1 MDEEQGIPEG
11 LRRVGT
17 RVRVCPCGHRGT
29 RHRGS
34 YGRATRATK
43 GNFVDFIHQGV
54 TFKVI
59 PDKPADKLSS
69 TTPLYFINP
78 DYNLESSEA
87 ELQAEMEREWEKD
100 WSEL

>member
-1 MDEEQGIPEG
+1 
-11 LRRVGT
+11 
-17 RVRVCPCGHRGT
+17 
-29 RHRGS
+29 
-34 YGRATRATK
+34 
-43 GNFVDFIHQGV
+43 V